1 MDYYAVKLQSKYGLI
16 KGAQEGHLHN
26 EIELM
31 SQMDHPLILKMK
43 GVSQDKRIIYIY
55 IEYIES
61 GDLMKVL
68 NQMTKMPKNIAA
80 FFTA

>member
-1 MDYYAVKLQSKYGLI
+1 
-16 KGAQEGHLHN
+16 
-26 EIELM
+26 
-31 SQMDHPLILKMK
+31 MDHPLILKMK

-68 NQMTKMPKNIAA
+68 NQMTKMPKKIAA